1 MVFDRDTEAFIK
13 DICKELIEEN
23 VAIFAGAGL
32 SLPAGFVGWSELL
45 KPIADELGIDIEKEH
60 DLVTLAQFHCNE
72 DGQNRSQLNKR
83 LIEEFSKEAKITDN
97 HKILS
102 RLPISIYWTTNY
114 DKLIED
120 SIIDAGKVPDVK
132 YTKEHLANTKP
143 KRDVIVYKMHGDI
156 EHPNN
161 AILTRDDYESYHVK
175 MDQYVTALSGDFVS
189 KTFIFIG
196 FSFTDP
202 NLDYI
207 LSRIRVSFTSSPK
220 RHYCFLKEVTKND
233 SELIAD
239 FDYRKRRQEL
249 FIGDLKRFNIKAII
263 VKSYNGI
270 TEIIREIEN
279 RYKKKTIFISG
290 AAHDFGA
297 WGADKSQLFIHNLSK
312 KLIESGYKIVS
323 GFGLGVGSAVISGA
337 LEEIYMNPKMSSNNQ
352 LLLRPFPQQVF
363 GSTSKAELWKRYR
376 EDMIS
381 YAGTAIFLYG
391 NKLDSGNVVLSNGM
405 RQEFDIARENSLSI
419 LPIGTTGFM
428 AEEFWNEMQIII
440 DDVYHQNKHSEELK
454 RMFII
459 MGDKTVEPEKLM
471 ETILEFL
478 NKLTN

>member
-1 MVFDRDTEAFIK
+1 MNFDKDIEAFIK
-13 DICKELIEEN
+13 DICKELVEEN

-32 SLPAGFVGWSELL
+32 SLPAGFVGWGELL
-45 KPIADELGIDIEKEH
+45 KPIADELGIDIKKEH
-60 DLVTLAQFHCNE
+60 DLVALAQFHCNE
-72 DGQNRSQLNKR
+72 NGQNRSQLNKR

-102 RLPISIYWTTNY
+102 RLPIGIYWTTNY
-114 DKLIED
+114 DKLIEE

-132 YTKEHLANTKP
+132 YTKDHLASTKP

-156 EHPNN
+156 DHPNN

-220 RHYCFLKEVTKND
+220 RHYCFLKKVIID
-233 SELIAD
+233 DGELVAD

-249 FIGDLKRFNIKAII
+249 FIGDLRRFNIKAII
-263 VKSYNGI
+263 VGDYNEI
-270 TEIIREIEN
+270 TEILREIEN

-290 AAHDFGA
+290 AAHDFGIF
-297 WGADKSQLFIHNLSK
+297 GADKAQLFIHNLSK
-312 KLIESGYKIVS
+312 KLIASGYKIVS

-337 LEEIYMNPKMSSNNQ
+337 LEEIYMNPKRSSNNQ

-363 GSTSKAELWKRYR
+363 GATVKEELWKRYR

-391 NKLDSGNVVLSNGM
+391 NKLDDGKIIESNGM
-405 RQEFDIARENSLSI
+405 RQEFDIAKENSLSI

-428 AEEFWNEMQIII
+428 AEEFWNEIQSSI
-440 DDVYHQNKHSEELK
+440 DDAYHKNKHSEELK
-454 RMFII
+454 KMFNL
-459 MGDKTVEPEKLM
+459 MGDKTAEPEKLI
-471 ETILEFL
+471 ETILKFL
-478 NKLTN
+478 DKLTD

>member
-1 MVFDRDTEAFIK
+1 MED
-13 DICKELIEEN
+13 
-23 VAIFAGAGL
+23 
-32 SLPAGFVGWSELL
+32 
-45 KPIADELGIDIEKEH
+45 KPDYNDS
-60 DLVTLAQFHCNE
+60 FY
-72 DGQNRSQLNKR
+72 R
-83 LIEEFSKEAKITDN
+83 
-97 HKILS
+97 ILDAV
-102 RLPISIYWTTNY
+102 PISIYWTTNY